1 MRGSPERE
9 ADASHEFVRRCPTA
23 AATLHRM
30 AFHREA
36 VRNGVRQIL
45 PFSLMAGPFGLVY
58 GATATNSGIPDVP
71 AMLAS
76 FVILAGASQI
86 ALVELIDDGAAWYVA
101 VGTALTINMRMALYS
116 ASLAPSFRFF
126 PAPWRFGLAHLLT
139 DQVAVVSILEY
150 EQHTDP
156 GYRRWFTFGA
166 AAWFTIPWFAGTAI
180 GVLVGGDI
188 PEVWQIG
195 FAVPLMF
202 TALLVP
208 TLVSRPK
215 VLAALVGA
223 GVAVA
228 TKSLPEGIN
237 IMLGGAAGILAGAI
251 AAERTERGSGP
262 VES

>member
-1 MRGSPERE
+1 
-9 ADASHEFVRRCPTA
+9 
-23 AATLHRM
+23 M

-36 VRNGVRQIL
+36 ARNGVRQIL

-58 GATATNSGIPDVP
+58 GATAAASGIPDVP
-71 AMLAS
+71 AILAS

-101 VGTALTINMRMALYS
+101 IGTALTINMRMALYS
-116 ASLAPSFRFF
+116 ASLAPDFRAF
-126 PAPWRFGLAHLLT
+126 PTPWRFGLAHLLT
-139 DQVAVVSILEY
+139 DQVAVVSVLQY
-150 EQHTDP
+150 ERHTDP
-156 GYRRWFTFGA
+156 VYRRWFTFGA
-166 AAWFTIPWFAGTAI
+166 AAWFVIPWFAGTTI
-180 GVLVGGDI
+180 GVLIGGDI

-215 VLAALVGA
+215 VLAAIVGA
-223 GVAVA
+223 GVAVS
-228 TKSLPEGIN
+228 TTWLPQGIN

-251 AAERTERGSGP
+251 AAELTTEPAGP
-262 VES
+262 DEGPPPS